1 MEFTSV
7 NKIFENSFKK
17 NWDRP
22 AISNYRGETL
32 HYKDVARRMEKLH
45 IMFEECGLQKG
56 DTFGGIHE
64 QCRSAGRREHRKRMV
79 AERKHGISA
88 GQDPLVPEMDAVKKS
103 DRQFH
108 AVRKEWFAI
117 MSGRTDVF
125 RRFRTSANL
134 RQEAS
139 RSQ

>member
-56 DTFGGIHE
+56 DKVAILMMNCLEWLPIYFGILKSGCMAVPLNFRYTADEIRYCLNLADADALVFGPE
-64 QCRSAGRREHRKRMV
+64 FI
-79 AERKHGISA
+79 ERVNAIS
-88 GQDPLVPEMDAVKKS
+88 GDIPAV
-103 DRQFH
+103 D
-108 AVRKEWFAI
+108 
-117 MSGRTDVF
+117 
-125 RRFRTSANL
+125 NL
-134 RQEAS
+134 FFVGK
-139 RSQ
+139 